1 MTCIFNLLSAKS
13 YPTHPFISE
22 HVNVKAFISHT
33 GILSTIEA
41 IDAGIPVVA
50 IPLFGDQYGNAA
62 ALRDI
67 GVASIVGYQDLK
79 KEFLLD
85 AINEILEPK

>member
-1 MTCIFNLLSAKS
+1 M
-13 YPTHPFISE
+13 
-22 HVNVKAFISHT
+22 KAFISHA

-41 IDAGIPVVA
+41 IDAGKPVLA

-62 ALRDI
+62 ALRDSGI
-67 GVASIVGYQDLK
+67 ASIVDYHDLK

-85 AINEILEPK
+85 ALNEVLDPK